1 MYNNLEWSY
10 WVHLKKDSNI
20 TLFLPCEYFTPKSL
34 IYHMAFSSVFWHS
47 VSTSWLQLLVTI
59 ISEYWRLLFA
69 LGIFKEDLKFWFIF
83 LLNYFF
89 MKLPSAL
96 FEDTFGGVSRKK
108 NTNPKHNPWLKLF
121 QHYAL
126 MKDSEFYKVYFVK
139 RFQICSLNYDWVI
152 MQANL
157 CIVNITNQYLNKV
170 KFKYR
175 KLFKITSLI
184 LPVSFASH
192 WWCCF
197 HKKFT
202 PTVFRKWQ
210 SHANLIRISCIY
222 DLKVDK
228 TSKI

>member
-1 MYNNLEWSY
+1 MLWEF
-10 WVHLKKDSNI
+10 LKK
-20 TLFLPCEYFTPKSL
+20 F
-34 IYHMAFSSVFWHS
+34 
-47 VSTSWLQLLVTI
+47 
-59 ISEYWRLLFA
+59 
-69 LGIFKEDLKFWFIF
+69 LKFWFLF
-83 LLNYFF
+83 SLTTSSQNYQVHYL
-89 MKLPSAL
+89 KRHLVVYQ
-96 FEDTFGGVSRKK
+96 GKK
-108 NTNPKHNPWLKLF
+108 NTSPKHKPWLKLF

-197 HKKFT
+197 HIISGKKFT

-210 SHANLIRISCIY
+210 SHANLIRICCIY